1 MQESLKNIRSI
12 LLYTIII
19 SLISL
24 VYFFYAYSA
33 YPIPEERETF
43 LTEMGESFGN
53 IGLGLLVLI
62 YFRTVL
68 KLALSIGM

>member
-1 MQESLKNIRSI
+1 MQESPKNIRSI